1 MEIVKVTEQ
10 QIDDYASEIPDLAHS
25 TGPVSYNYHFGTRAL
40 FDTVVLTSWRTP
52 KTLFSW
58 DTTYFAMDQDQVLG
72 FLVTFHAPEFRE
84 RIATLAP
91 AWGDLVANG
100 DITEAEITGVLER
113 SEHARWLNPETR
125 PGIQYIHAIAVKPE
139 HRGKQIGVKLISHA
153 MELGRQN
160 GYGTL
165 ELDVLS
171 DNPAVNFYQS
181 MGLEILAETRAPK
194 PMEYGV
200 PPEYRMGIKLS

>member
-1 MEIVKVTEQ
+1 MEIVKTSQAMVDQ
-10 QIDDYASEIPDLAHS
+10 HAAEIPELAYA
-25 TGPVSYNYHFGTRAL
+25 TGPVSYDYHFGTRSL
-40 FDTVVLTSWRTP
+40 FDKAVLSSWKTAG
-52 KTLFSW
+52 TLFGW
-58 DTTYFAMDQDQVLG
+58 DATHLAMEGDDVLG

-84 RIATLAP
+84 RIAALAP
-91 AWGDLVANG
+91 AWGTMIENG
-100 DITEAEITGVLER
+100 EVSEAELGGLLER

-139 HRGKQIGVKLISHA
+139 HRGKQIGVKLITHA

-194 PMEYGV
+194 PMAFGV
-200 PPEYRMGIKLS
+200 PPEYRMGVSLT